1 MRLRHRLIV
10 LVLISILP
18 AFLTLLYGVW
28 FARQERAEQVGEEAL
43 RLAQFTAGELDR
55 IINSVESQ
63 LQVVTAVPGLESDL
77 PTCNAFLAR
86 LAEES
91 GSILS
96 VGIADASGQVDC
108 IAPFK
113 PNINIKDRPY
123 FQDAFRSD
131 QFVIGTAVHSH
142 STGRTVLPLAH
153 SFKDASGVQSVI
165 AAGLDLT
172 WLSEYFAA
180 RVLPKD
186 SVLVIADRNGT
197 IIVRAPID
205 STIVGTTLMPST
217 AWMLAAEKAGTGEF
231 TGRDGIE
238 RIAGF
243 IPLADTPKGLFVAV
257 GIGKQAA
264 LADLNVAA
272 LQSMLLLLGLLGLS
286 FAIASVGA
294 IRFLEE
300 PISRLSQIAAR
311 WKSGD
316 LRTRADMPERHSE
329 FYQLASTFNDMAQGL
344 ETREADLEEAVKS
357 QKLLIDELNH
367 RVKNTLAVVQA
378 LAAQSIRGATT
389 TDQGLKAL
397 NSRLSALAVAH
408 DLLTEKHW
416 QGAELSAV
424 VSKVL
429 APHLPHDGRRIR
441 LAGPSIELT
450 PKQSISLSMAFH
462 ELSTNAVKYGAL
474 SKPEGYID
482 IGWRREG
489 SGQVVISWAERGGPT
504 VADPVRR
511 GFGITLLESG
521 LAQDLEGVVELQFE
535 PDGVQC
541 RLMFPYGR

>member
-18 AFLTLLYGVW
+18 AFVTLLYGVW
-28 FARQERAEQVGEEAL
+28 LARQERAEQVREEAL
-43 RLAQFTAGELDR
+43 RLARFTAGELDR
-55 IINSVESQ
+55 IISSVEGQ
-63 LQVVTAVPGLESDL
+63 LDVVAFVPGLKSDL
-77 PTCNAFLAR
+77 GTCNAFLGR
-86 LAEES
+86 LAEQS

-96 VGIADASGQVDC
+96 VGIADETGHVDC

-113 PNINIKDRPY
+113 PDVNIKDRWY
-123 FQDAFRSD
+123 FQEALRDD
-131 QFVIGTAVHSH
+131 QFVIGTAVRSQ

-153 SFKDASGVQSVI
+153 AVADADGKRSVI

-180 RVLPKD
+180 RALPKD
-186 SVLVIADRNGT
+186 SVLVIADRGGT

-205 STIVGTTLMPST
+205 HKIIGTSIMPST

-243 IPLADTPKGLFVAV
+243 VPLAETPKGLFVAV
-257 GIGKQAA
+257 GIGKAAA

-272 LQSMLLLLGLLGLS
+272 LQSLALLLGLLGLS
-286 FAIASVGA
+286 FAIASIGA
-294 IRFLEE
+294 IKFLEE
-300 PISRLSQIAAR
+300 PISRLSQIAVR
-311 WKSGD
+311 WKAGD
-316 LRTRADMPERHSE
+316 LRTRADIPERHSE

-378 LAAQSIRGATT
+378 LAAQSVRGAASTEE
-389 TDQGLKAL
+389 GLQSL

-416 QGAELSAV
+416 QGTELSAV

-429 APHLPHDGRRIR
+429 APHLPQEGKRIR
-441 LAGPSIELT
+441 LSGPRVELT

-474 SKPEGYID
+474 SNPNGYVD
-482 IGWRREG
+482 IGWRRKSPGAVE
-489 SGQVVISWAERGGPT
+489 INWKERGGPT
-504 VADPVRR
+504 VAAPVRR

-521 LAQDLEGVVELQFE
+521 LAQDLEGVVELKFDA
-535 PDGVQC
+535 DGVQC
-541 RLMFPYGR
+541 RLAFSHGR